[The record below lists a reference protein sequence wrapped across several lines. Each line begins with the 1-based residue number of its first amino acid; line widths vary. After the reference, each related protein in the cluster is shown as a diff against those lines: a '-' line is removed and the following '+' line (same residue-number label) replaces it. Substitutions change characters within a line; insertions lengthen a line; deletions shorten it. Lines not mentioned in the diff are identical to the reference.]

1 MSKHQDALFIT
12 ACVIVSLCTIVIVL
26 LDEHADWTIRLF

>member
-1 MSKHQDALFIT
+1 MSKHQDALFIA

-26 LDEHADWTIRLF
+26 LDDHFPI